1 MTRIRAQT
9 WRTIL
14 AVALVVFVLGMVA
27 TGLIGWFIA
36 ILFVLLAM
44 AGGALLY
51 RTLGPPPR

>member
-1 MTRIRAQT
+1 MARIRAQT

-14 AVALVVFVLGMVA
+14 VVALVVLVLGMVA
-27 TGLIGWFIA
+27 TGLLGWFIA
-36 ILFVLLAM
+36 ILIVLLAM